1 MSDSD
6 RVEEWLRQN
15 VAAHPVAA
23 TRYELLD
30 GEQIPLP
37 PTTDAHTACV
47 IRLTKLL
54 GDAVGDEAVLSIQN
68 PLVLGESSQP
78 CPDVALLAPRT
89 DGYSVGRVIP
99 ADVLLLIEVS
109 DTSFALTHDRGR
121 KASYYARNGIAEC
134 WIVDLMSE
142 QVLVHTTPASGG
154 YRDIRNLRRGAPLSS
169 GALDRVNLTVA
180 QVLDVEG

>member
-1 MSDSD
+1 MSDND
-6 RVEEWLRQN
+6 RVVEWLRQN
-15 VAAHPVAA
+15 VSAQPVAA

-30 GEQIPLP
+30 GEQIPMP

-54 GDAVGDEAVLSIQN
+54 GEAVGDNATLSIQN
-68 PLVLGESSQP
+68 PLVLGERSQP
-78 CPDVALLAPRT
+78 CPDVAVLAPRS
-89 DGYSVGRVIP
+89 DGYSDGRVSP

-134 WIVDLMSE
+134 WIIDLVSQ
-142 QVLVHTTPASGG
+142 QVLAHTSPASGG
-154 YRDIRNLRRGAPLSS
+154 YRDIRNLRSESVLST
-169 GALDRVNLTVA
+169 GALEDLSLTVA
-180 QVLDVEG
+180 QVLDVPS